1 MAPSLDSEDPERF
14 EGGAFLADL
23 SPTQATA
30 VPTPRLPPLT
40 HPQHLHPQGR
50 GQFADSAPRRVQL
63 AMAAVQSRSQ
73 SRFPAVVMGTE
84 RRFYG
89 GRRDPNPF
97 SPPHP
102 PPSRILDSY
111 AGSCGATKGRL
122 NAQRTPPTC
131 CDFRQGTEPR

>member
-102 PPSRILDSY
+102 LPDPGFICWFLRCY
-111 AGSCGATKGRL
+111 KGKTKRPAHTTNL
-122 NAQRTPPTC
+122 L
-131 CDFRQGTEPR
+131 